1 MATDLRENGKSR
13 SHRIDIDYHK
23 QTNWLTRSRSILAL
37 VAVAMALAY
46 GFYVFALGG
55 PSHLSTGPVAAAH
68 ASFESD
74 CQKCHLDFTPISG
87 DALRFAS
94 SAALDRLEETCQSC
108 HRVDHHFRSNM
119 KPEFAAIDQHC
130 SACHTDHQGRDHD
143 MVNVASHQC
152 TQCHNDL
159 NAACASASPPTVRA
173 NVTAF
178 NLEDHGTFS
187 SLTKGDPGRV
197 KFDHAQHMLPGQVD
211 SDAKGGFTIAMLDP
225 TLREGYR
232 KTIDGAP
239 QTDDSLVTLTCADC
253 HQYAGVP
260 GGNQLTAEKR
270 VGDNEIGRH
279 IAPIVFEKHCAA
291 CHAMTTSG
299 QSEETLPL
307 PHGAPWAEI
316 ETLIASKV
324 VGGQALGPI
333 RMPRDMV
340 RKTPLV
346 GEGYEGAF
354 KPTEAF
360 KTEADKPADAGTS
373 EENFRTSINE
383 STLLKAAVAAG
394 REAVKQRCIECHDET
409 DITDESI
416 AALRSGQADPL
427 IPQRWLEKGIYDH
440 AAHRKIDCS
449 YCHKQAY
456 PSADHK
462 PGPPNDSE
470 IVMIGGIET
479 CSGCHRKADSS
490 VPDSLTSDEVV
501 RLLGGQSN
509 WGSDACIECHR
520 YHWQPPAPRSLD
532 EPAPTDQ
539 EPTKPAPTEPA
550 QDGIAL
556 HAEPL
561 QP

>member
-1 MATDLRENGKSR
+1 MATDLRENGKLR
-13 SHRIDIDYHK
+13 SQRINIDYHK
-23 QTNWLTRSRSILAL
+23 QSNWLTRSRSILAL
-37 VAVAMALAY
+37 LAMALTLAY

-108 HRVDHHFRSNM
+108 HRVDHHFRGNM
-119 KPEFAAIDQHC
+119 KPKFAAIDQHC

-159 NAACASASPPTVRA
+159 NAACTPSSPPTVRA
-173 NVTAF
+173 SVTAF
-178 NLEDHGTFS
+178 NLEDHGTFA

-211 SDAKGGFTIAMLDP
+211 ADSKGGFTIAMLDRS
-225 TLREGYR
+225 LREGYR

-239 QTDDSLVTLTCADC
+239 QSDDALVTLACADC

-260 GGNQLTAEKR
+260 SGNQLTTEKR
-270 VGDNEIGRH
+270 VGDDEIGRH

-299 QSEETLPL
+299 QTEETLPL
-307 PHGAPWAEI
+307 PHGAPWMEI
-316 ETLIASKV
+316 ETLIASKI
-324 VGGQALGPI
+324 VGGQTLGPI
-333 RMPRDMV
+333 RTPRDAV
-340 RKTPLV
+340 RNTPLV
-346 GEGYEGAF
+346 GEGNEGAF
-354 KPTEAF
+354 KPA
-360 KTEADKPADAGTS
+360 A
-373 EENFRTSINE
+373 INE
-383 STLLKAAVAAG
+383 AALLEAAVAAG
-394 REAVKQRCIECHDET
+394 RAAVKQRCIECHDEA
-409 DITDESI
+409 DLTDERI

-456 PSADHK
+456 PSADQK
-462 PGPPNDSE
+462 PGPPIDSE

-479 CSGCHRKADSS
+479 CSGCHRQADSP
-490 VPDSLTSDEVV
+490 VPDSLTSNEVV

-520 YHWQPPAPRSLD
+520 YHWQPPAPRNRERPEAI
-532 EPAPTDQ
+532 EPAPA
-539 EPTKPAPTEPA
+539 EPTP
-550 QDGIAL
+550 DGITL
-556 HAEPL
+556 HAEL
-561 QP
+561 SQP